1 MAFTFAVLRVFCRNF
16 MSVWTAITLMSVY
29 KLDSNRWLDNLH
41 IMEDAVTIKELGFK
55 ALNLA
60 NNEEAGSDTHKIVPI

>member
-1 MAFTFAVLRVFCRNF
+1 
-16 MSVWTAITLMSVY
+16 MSVY